1 MTIGSL
7 DSNIMARK
15 LKGRLFFLLSLLAAS
30 VGVLVLAV
38 LLIDIGL
45 DGLPRL
51 SWDFVTSYPSRFAS
65 RAGILSAL
73 MGTLWVMGFTAL
85 FSFPLGVGT
94 AIYLEHYAPKSRAMD
109 IVQLNIANLAG
120 VPSVVYGILGLT
132 VFVRWFALDRSVLA
146 GAMTMTLLILPITI
160 IASREAIRAVPSSLI
175 TATYALGATKWQ
187 TIKKTVLPY
196 ALPGILT
203 GTILSM
209 SRAVGETAPLI
220 ILGALTFVAFVPGS
234 NNFWEAPLDPFTV
247 LPIQIFNWASRPQ
260 KEFLDTAAAGIVMLL
275 IVLLVMNSLAIFL
288 RNKYQRKIDE

>member
-1 MTIGSL
+1 MAIGSPE
-7 DSNIMARK
+7 SNLRARK
-15 LKGRLFFLLSLLAAS
+15 LKGRLFFLLSLSAAS
-30 VGVLVLAV
+30 VGILVLAV
-38 LLIDIGL
+38 LLVDIGL
-45 DGLPRL
+45 DGFPRL
-51 SWDFVTSYPSRFAS
+51 SWGFVTSYPSRFAS

-94 AIYLEHYAPKSRAMD
+94 AIYLEHYAPKNRAMD
-109 IVQLNIANLAG
+109 IVQLNISNLAG

-132 VFVRWFALDRSVLA
+132 VFVRWFSLDRSVLA

-175 TATYALGATKWQ
+175 IATYALGATKWQ
-187 TIKKTVLPY
+187 VIKKTVLPY
-196 ALPGILT
+196 AVPGILT

-247 LPIQIFNWASRPQ
+247 LPIQIFNWSSRPQ
-260 KEFLDTAAAGIVMLL
+260 KEFLDTAAAGIVVLL